1 MGMPELT
8 GDINDFAGSSPKIVA
23 AIAALRLYEKYFD
36 YMSTGE
42 HINIDRMTAALLI
55 SCTDTGKRKKLW
67 ESYVSEKKKI
77 VEDGE
82 SVVSADTTA
91 SVLAVGDWYEYMSKS
106 LGLTEQS
113 IGGW

>member
-8 GDINDFAGSSPKIVA
+8 GDINDFGGSSPKNIA

-55 SCTDTGKRKKLW
+55 SCTETQEREKMWNTYRTERKRLTD
-67 ESYVSEKKKI
+67 E
-77 VEDGE
+77 GE
-82 SVVSADTTA
+82 TDLTAETTA
-91 SVLAVGDWYEYMSKS
+91 SVLAVGKWYEFMSKC